1 MRINS
6 FTDRKFKPQSAS
18 AENSLNPLS
27 SSTPLCSPQ
36 PTINFESKTAFVRC
50 SQRFDTRNR
59 REMHIAYIT
68 DFAHHTTL
76 APAPAPR
83 KLHPPAPHETP
94 VPAAPAPPPH
104 PACTNAN
111 ALVRSASRQGGA
123 QIGSRRR
130 GMLPPFHLSQPSH
143 NVANGVMRNAER
155 VCPSRTA
162 STPAES

>member
-1 MRINS
+1 
-6 FTDRKFKPQSAS
+6 
-18 AENSLNPLS
+18 
-27 SSTPLCSPQ
+27 
-36 PTINFESKTAFVRC
+36 
-50 SQRFDTRNR
+50 
-59 REMHIAYIT
+59 MHIAYIK
-68 DFAHHTTL
+68 DFAHNTTL

-130 GMLPPFHLSQPSH
+130 GMLSPCLCSLPLWRAALRASRSPPPGSDSPQQRRFTHYNDRQNSRNLQFCAPRGALSS
-143 NVANGVMRNAER
+143 R
-155 VCPSRTA
+155 VH
-162 STPAES
+162 STHT